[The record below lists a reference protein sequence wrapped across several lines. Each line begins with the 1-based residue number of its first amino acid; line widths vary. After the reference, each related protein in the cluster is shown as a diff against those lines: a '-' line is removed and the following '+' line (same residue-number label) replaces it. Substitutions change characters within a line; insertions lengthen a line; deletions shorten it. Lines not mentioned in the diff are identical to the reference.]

1 MANGVGGAHAN
12 SSVADMDLNIE
23 NYDLSDLLAL
33 FKLDFEFNTEDLKR
47 VKKTVMQT
55 HPDKSSLDKKYFL
68 FFSAAYK
75 IIFSIHE
82 FRHKS
87 SKQQSTEYTV
97 EKDEEKELLL
107 KSLQKKPN
115 FNKIFNELF
124 EKHRIK
130 DDENETGYGTWIKS
144 EENMDTR
151 TTTFQ
156 QMNATFEQKK
166 KKEKEIIP
174 FKEVE
179 ELGATTS
186 GQFDLTRDKP
196 EYYTSALFSSLQYE
210 DLKKAHVESVI
221 PVTHEDYLA
230 RPKFKNVLEMQ
241 ADPVYNDTKPLSLS
255 QAKDYLQQRQSYQA
269 QNDVHR
275 AYKLAK
281 QDEIVRKA
289 NEGWMSGFKQIAM

>member
-1 MANGVGGAHAN
+1 MAGAGANANTGVT
-12 SSVADMDLNIE
+12 DLDLNIE
-23 NYDLSDLLAL
+23 NYELADLLAL
-33 FKLDFEFNTEDLKR
+33 FKLDFEFNADDLKR

-97 EKDEEKELLL
+97 EKDEEKEALL
-107 KSLQKKPN
+107 KGLQKKPN

-130 DDENETGYGTWIKS
+130 DDENETGYGNWIKS
-144 EENMDTR
+144 EENMDNR

-166 KKEKEIIP
+166 REVKELVP

-179 ELGATTS
+179 EMGTTTS

-196 EYYTSALFSSLQYE
+196 EYYSSALFSSLQYE

-221 PVTHEDYLA
+221 PVTQEDYLA
-230 RPKFKNVLEMQ
+230 RPKFKSVLEMQ